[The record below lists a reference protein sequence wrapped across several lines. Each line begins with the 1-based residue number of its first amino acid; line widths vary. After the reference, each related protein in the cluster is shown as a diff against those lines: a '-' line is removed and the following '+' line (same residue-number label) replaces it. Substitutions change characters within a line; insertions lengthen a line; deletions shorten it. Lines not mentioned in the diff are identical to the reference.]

1 MKKKM
6 LPVLLATI
14 LTAVGFAWHHRELFV
29 ILKNDSD
36 LSMKLFA
43 AAALILLLAVRIAWK
58 SFLRRNPPESMPAQ
72 KDLLDDDPPQNF

>member
-14 LTAVGFAWHHRELFV
+14 LTAVYFVWYHREWFV
-29 ILKNDSD
+29 TLKNDSD

-58 SFLRRNPPESMPAQ
+58 SFLRRNPPESMPCQ
-72 KDLLDDDPPQNF
+72 KDLLDDDPPQNS

>member
-14 LTAVGFAWHHRELFV
+14 LTAVSFVWYHRELFV

-36 LSMKLFA
+36 LSMKLSA

-58 SFLRRNPPESMPAQ
+58 IFLRRNPPESMPAQ
-72 KDLLDDDPPQNF
+72 KDLLDDDPPQNS